1 MLTDEAV
8 VWDSLHFGFSWT
20 DNVLCMKWLD
30 SGFGYVSQSAVLT
43 CLAIVD
49 VGHDRLLLR
58 AWSLSHAPPAVPV
71 VKQVEHNISN
81 LTKKNHA
88 IDWLSQANAQPI
100 DSTCL
105 YHVTGSVP
113 LVVEPSLLQARRS
126 GTLYRTVSETL
137 CYINVRLALKFT
149 TCTTTTTI
157 TTTTITTITTITD
170 YSDA

>member
-43 CLAIVD
+43 CLALVD

-81 LTKKNHA
+81 LTKKSRYWLTFTSQRSANRQYLSVPCH
-88 IDWLSQANAQPI
+88 WLSTFGRRA
-100 DSTCL
+100 
-105 YHVTGSVP
+105 VTVAGSAVWNSVP
-113 LVVEPSLLQARRS
+113 DSLRDPV
-126 GTLYRTVSETL
+126 LY
-137 CYINVRLALKFT
+137 K
-149 TCTTTTTI
+149 CTI
-157 TTTTITTITTITD
+157 GIEI
-170 YSDA
+170 YYVYYYYYYYYHHHHYYYYYYWL